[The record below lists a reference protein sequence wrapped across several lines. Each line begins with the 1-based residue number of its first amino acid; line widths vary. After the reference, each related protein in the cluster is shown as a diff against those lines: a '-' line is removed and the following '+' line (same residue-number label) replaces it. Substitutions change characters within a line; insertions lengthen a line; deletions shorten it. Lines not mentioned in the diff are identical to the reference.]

1 MKLED
6 LKIYG
11 KAHKL
16 AVDIHK
22 MSLTLPQFELYE
34 EGSQIRRSS
43 KSVSAQIV
51 EGFALRNYKNEYL
64 HYLHRSYASNQ
75 ETKEHLDLLFE
86 TKSLGDKL
94 LYVQLRDTIDELSRM
109 LYQFIVSVF
118 EGHNQINR

>member
-64 HYLHRSYASNQ
+64 
-75 ETKEHLDLLFE
+75 
-86 TKSLGDKL
+86 
-94 LYVQLRDTIDELSRM
+94 
-109 LYQFIVSVF
+109 QF
-118 EGHNQINR
+118 